1 MYISHLLTVT
11 NPNIVY
17 NNIPNKENK
26 KCKQNL
32 FEGRRCLFM
41 RFGSIFVR
49 FGKKKFV
56 LFTFWL
62 WLSLAEAEMENSP
75 RERRHQL

>member
-26 KCKQNL
+26 NVNKTCLKVEAVCLCVSEVFSLPFSEQNSS
-32 FEGRRCLFM
+32 FCLH
-41 RFGSIFVR
+41 FG
-49 FGKKKFV
+49 
-56 LFTFWL
+56 
-62 WLSLAEAEMENSP
+62 
-75 RERRHQL
+75 